1 MRISSYTHKKHCM
14 LAALAA
20 IVSLLS
26 SGCTQYN
33 EPDTAGTEGDENC
46 VVAFG
51 AYVSNMQGTRASE
64 SDFYTLK
71 QSGFGVFASLTWNED
86 FQDNPSGDGT
96 TANYMYNQ
104 KVEWQE
110 FSNGN
115 GGWGYQPER
124 LWPGNNKVSFFAYA
138 PYSDGVTSGIILPE
152 RDTPGSP
159 RLDIKLGSEADRNVD
174 ILYAK
179 ALNLV
184 NSPEVPLTFHHALA
198 RISVNLSTDN
208 IDSNSKL
215 EINKMSFKSANI
227 GTRGKL
233 NLNTGEWE
241 VISDYTDLK
250 IEDIEALKKGFM
262 IIPTASEVNNEIMV
276 DYTVI
281 TVDDK
286 LTSGRFECKN
296 AVTKQLSIKFE
307 AGKSYNLNLK
317 VKLNSVDID
326 VNVKDWDDENHKWE
340 SDENHNMW
348 DYENSNKQ

>member
-1 MRISSYTHKKHCM
+1 M
-14 LAALAA
+14 LVALAV

-26 SGCTQYN
+26 GGCTQSN
-33 EPDTAGTEGDENC
+33 EPDIAGTEGNDIGL
-46 VVAFG
+46 VAFG
-51 AYVSNMQGTRASE
+51 AYVRNMQGTRASE
-64 SDFYTLK
+64 SDFNTLK
-71 QSGFGVFASLTWNED
+71 ESGFGVFASLTWNED
-86 FQDNPSGDGT
+86 FQDNPTEGDFT
-96 TANYMYNQ
+96 PNYMYNQ

-115 GGWGYQPER
+115 GGWVYQPER

-138 PYSDGVTSGIILPE
+138 PYSDGGTSGIIVPD
-152 RDTPGSP
+152 RNTPGSP
-159 RLDIKLGSEADRNVD
+159 RLDVSLGSEVDRNVD

-179 ALNLV
+179 ALNLI

-198 RISVNLSTDN
+198 RISVNLSADN

-215 EINKMSFKSANI
+215 VINNISFKSANI

-241 VISDYTDLK
+241 EISDFTDLK
-250 IEDIEALKKGFM
+250 LEDVEILKKGFM
-262 IIPTASEVNNEIMV
+262 IIPPASEVNNEIMV

-296 AVTKQLSIKFE
+296 AVTKQLSIKYE
-307 AGKSYNLNLK
+307 AGKSYNINLK

-340 SDENHNMW
+340 SNVEHDKW
-348 DYENSNKQ
+348 DWDNKESNKQ